1 VVKPNSLSPHVTSD
15 LLLKAGRAESQE
27 DAEAIVEV
35 GSAIGELL
43 AFCRAGLAT
52 RQLDV
57 AAAVWGCE
65 RLLDDSGRSV
75 IGNEGLQVVA
85 GRRAMAGV
93 LARAYASPA
102 RGRLALYSEPLPT
115 DGGAGSASRAA
126 VDAELAARGVRMR
139 AVYQYSEVG
148 QAAWPRAG
156 AEEVRLAGLVPV
168 NALVVDDRTAIL
180 PIDPDRPGSG
190 LVIVSD
196 PGWVR
201 LVGVLAETCWAGAAA
216 HP

>member
-1 VVKPNSLSPHVTSD
+1 MANPNSLSPQVTSD
-15 LLLKAGRAESQE
+15 LLLKASRAESQG

-35 GSAIGELL
+35 GGAVGELL

-52 RQLDV
+52 RHSDV

-65 RLLDDSGRSV
+65 HLLDGLGRTV
-75 IGNEGLQVVA
+75 VGGEGLQVVA

-93 LARAYASPA
+93 LAHAYGSPA
-102 RGRLALYSEPLPT
+102 RSRLALYSESLPT

-156 AEEVRLAGLVPV
+156 AEDVRLAALVPV

-201 LVGVLAETCWAGAAA
+201 LVGVLAESCWAGAAA
-216 HP
+216 QP